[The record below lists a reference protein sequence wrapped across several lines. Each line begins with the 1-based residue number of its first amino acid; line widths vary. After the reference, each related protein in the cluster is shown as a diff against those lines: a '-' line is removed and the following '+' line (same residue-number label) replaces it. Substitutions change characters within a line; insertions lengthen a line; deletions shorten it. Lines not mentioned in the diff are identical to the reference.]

1 MATANN
7 PHALEG
13 YLRTLMMNA
22 AEAVHQLRE
31 GTYPQYEMSCRRN
44 LGDILISIAFTR
56 EKQLNLDP
64 NYPIGSPVQ
73 IAGLREAD
81 LPGAMALGDLRRV
94 RRFVCVPVD

>member
-1 MATANN
+1 MATASN

-13 YLRTLMMNA
+13 VLGTLMMNA

-31 GTYPQYEMSCRRN
+31 GQYPQYEVACRRD
-44 LGDILISIAFTR
+44 LGETLISIAFTR
-56 EKQLNLDP
+56 EKQLKLDP
-64 NYPIGSPVQ
+64 NYPVGSPVQ

-81 LPGAMALGDLRRV
+81 LPGDLTLGDLRRV